1 MQWKCQETEKVKAK
15 RHFWSDLYITY
26 LANYFPI
33 CITRITEVY
42 LKVKLHSCL
51 ILGLWIDKEMC
62 ANSSK
67 AHVFNL
73 KQQRKAISV
82 KKQVFNKAEKVPLR
96 SKKAQIAI
104 TLKECEVMVMSVS
117 ES

>member
-1 MQWKCQETEKVKAK
+1 M
-15 RHFWSDLYITY
+15 
-26 LANYFPI
+26 
-33 CITRITEVY
+33 
-42 LKVKLHSCL
+42 
-51 ILGLWIDKEMC
+51 
-62 ANSSK
+62 
-67 AHVFNL
+67 FNL

-104 TLKECEVMVMSVS
+104 TLKEFEVMVMSVS